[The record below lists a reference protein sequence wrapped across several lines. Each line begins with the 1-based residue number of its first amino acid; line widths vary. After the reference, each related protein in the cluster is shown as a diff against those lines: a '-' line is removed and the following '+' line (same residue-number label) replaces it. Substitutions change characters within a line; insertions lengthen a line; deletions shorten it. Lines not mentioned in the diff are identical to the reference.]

1 MKDFNK
7 IKIFIISF
15 LLILTTNIKLFSSDL
30 PRGYKNVELGMSLQ
44 DTKDNLVKTSEFGYH
59 GDKDVSLIPGTNKV
73 LIETDA
79 QKGHAYG
86 FLTRCF
92 FQFFEDQL
100 FIITI
105 NINTEKMD
113 YYSVFTT
120 LSQKYGNPTSLNPQ
134 SATWKNDDVTMTLEK
149 PLSLKYIDNN
159 LFEQTQNSVNIQ
171 NSPTEITREMFLDE
185 L

>member
-1 MKDFNK
+1 MILNK
-7 IKIFIISF
+7 KFCFLFIFFSF
-15 LLILTTNIKLFSSDL
+15 LFAEEL
-30 PRGYKNVELGMSLQ
+30 PQGYKNIKLGMSLQ
-44 DTKDNLVKTSEFGYH
+44 DTKNNLIKNSEFGYH
-59 GDKDVSLIPGTNKV
+59 GDRDVSLIPGTNKV

-105 NINTEKMD
+105 NMNTEKMD

-120 LSQKYGNPTSLNPQ
+120 LVKKYGEPSSINPK
-134 SATWKNDDVTMTLEK
+134 SATWKNDTITMTLEK
-149 PLSLKYIDNN
+149 PLSLKYIDNK
-159 LFEQTQNSVNIQ
+159 LFEMTQNYSNIQ
-171 NSPTEITREMFLDE
+171 ESPTEITQQMFLDE